1 MEEGEEADPITEEDF
16 ARRIVISMIA
26 IEADGSIT
34 GYDDDDDLFWGHTIV
49 VSINQ
54 NGEMT
59 DADIAG

>member
-1 MEEGEEADPITEEDF
+1 
-16 ARRIVISMIA
+16 MIA

-34 GYDDDDDLFWGHTIV
+34 VYYDDDDMFWGHTIV